1 MGTSQRYFPKFHEM
15 SLAPGDSLSV
25 ITWHVRCDGLNIWRD
40 GVLVAV
46 IGHDKFL
53 HVIDINQST
62 TMSTYKF

>member
-1 MGTSQRYFPKFHEM
+1 MT
-15 SLAPGDSLSV
+15 LAPGDSLSV

-53 HVIDINQST
+53 HVIEDLAGGLVSQ
-62 TMSTYKF
+62 KL